1 MNGSVAI
8 VTGGAGNLGRGVC
21 RALTKAGAT
30 VVVVDKDIS
39 RAESAAAAI
48 ECDVTVPAAC
58 ESAVAETI
66 ARFRHV
72 DVLVNFAQQF
82 TNRTL
87 LETRDEDMLLA
98 YASGPQASLRMM
110 QLVHPSMKARGGGTI
125 VNCASASGTMGGI
138 EGHCAQA
145 MAKEA
150 IRGLTKHAA
159 MEWAPD
165 RIRVNVLCPVAGDA
179 PNRFS
184 SGVETRVPL
193 GRIGD
198 PETDVGATVVF
209 LASGGSYIT
218 GRTLFIDGGI
228 GTWR

>member
-1 MNGSVAI
+1 MDGSVAI
-8 VTGGAGNLGRGVC
+8 VTGGAGDLGRGVC
-21 RALTKAGAT
+21 RALTKAGAS

-39 RAESAAAAI
+39 KAESAAAI
-48 ECDVTVPAAC
+48 EGDVTVPEAC
-58 ESAVAETI
+58 ESAVAETVG
-66 ARFRHV
+66 RFGHV

-87 LETRDEDMLLA
+87 LETCDEDMLLA
-98 YASGPQASLRMM
+98 YGSGPQASLRMM
-110 QLVHPSMKARGGGTI
+110 QLVYPSMKARGGGTI
-125 VNCASASGTMGGI
+125 VNCASQSGTMGGI
-138 EGHCAQA
+138 VGHCAEA

-165 RIRVNVLCPVAGDA
+165 RIRVNVLCPVAGEAPIRSSPDA
-179 PNRFS
+179 ATS
-184 SGVETRVPL
+184 IPL

-209 LASGGSYIT
+209 LATGGSYIT
-218 GRTLFIDGGI
+218 GRTLFIDGGA
-228 GTWR
+228 GGWR